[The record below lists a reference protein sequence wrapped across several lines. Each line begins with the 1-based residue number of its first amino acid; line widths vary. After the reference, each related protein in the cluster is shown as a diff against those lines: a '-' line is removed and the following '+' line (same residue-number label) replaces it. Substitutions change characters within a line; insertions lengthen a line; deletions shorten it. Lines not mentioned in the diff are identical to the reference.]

1 MLCTRYMLGYLVS
14 VLHCVVLML
23 LDVLWR
29 VHVILRCQPKKSKT
43 IVLPQCWCC
52 SDVIICSQPLE
63 YGVTCRVLVLWWYL
77 RRIPVL
83 SSSYLFLPLGCS
95 YQVCCIVVAGCI
107 LPILMISRFFPD
119 IPLILRWCYGDVLV
133 RCGGR
138 LKAWRWQH
146 FLTRLLIGHTDN
158 TQQPFR

>member
-1 MLCTRYMLGYLVS
+1 MLGYLVS

-95 YQVCCIVVAGCI
+95 YQVCC
-107 LPILMISRFFPD
+107 
-119 IPLILRWCYGDVLV
+119 Y
-133 RCGGR
+133 CGGR
-138 LKAWRWQH
+138 MYSTNPDDLQMFSWYTPDLEVMLWWCFGSVWWQAESLEVATLPH
-146 FLTRLLIGHTDN
+146 EAANRAHRQHAAAIQVTV
-158 TQQPFR
+158 